1 MTPIDQYIF
10 SKPVR
15 LREVLDFLNEHILL
29 FDTRIHA
36 TLKWKVPY
44 YSGKGMLCY
53 LNVTKDEKVEL
64 NYAKGYLFHS
74 EVKSLIEFRGR
85 TVVGGLV
92 YTDLSEINLDVLNVT
107 LAEAIRID
115 NV

>member
-1 MTPIDQYIF
+1 MTPVEQYIF
-10 SKPVR
+10 SKPDR
-15 LREVLDFLNEHILL
+15 IREVLDFLNEHILS
-29 FDTRIHA
+29 FNTRIHA

-64 NYAKGYLFHS
+64 NFAKGYLFQK
-74 EVKSLIEFRGR
+74 EVKSLIQFRGR
-85 TVVGGLV
+85 TVVGGIV
-92 YTDLSEINLDVLNVT
+92 YSDLSEINLDVLNVT